1 MRLAPSFSSTPAKSR
16 LLRRLRNRHLVWENY
31 STTSLSQRRGAV
43 RLESDVVF
51 VSSLPRRN
59 RRRIL
64 MTMTNATATLLPMQA
79 MTMMPRCCWSSI
91 LRTARGALLSL
102 PCTDAEIPRG
112 VVMGSLSGNVFPL
125 RFATLVTTL
134 TGYRKRISPSIVVY
148 IHWCVCLV
156 VRSPLSSHVF

>member
-1 MRLAPSFSSTPAKSR
+1 
-16 LLRRLRNRHLVWENY
+16 
-31 STTSLSQRRGAV
+31 
-43 RLESDVVF
+43 VF

-112 VVMGSLSGNVFPL
+112 VVMGSLSGNVSPL
-125 RFATLVTTL
+125 RFSTLVTTL
-134 TGYRKRISPSIVVY
+134 TRVSASLLRLLYILIGVSAWSFVRRSLPTCFNSAMTRK
-148 IHWCVCLV
+148 IHLYTFYHFCI
-156 VRSPLSSHVF
+156 